1 MQAQSWSKQRAEEVN
16 FRFDSFTTLTVV
28 VEFCVSNQPGYV
40 AYATMRNGLYFDE
53 RSRFNLSTT
62 SYYFSEL
69 RFFKTNLSA
78 NDVVSDRLKAQQEV

>member
-28 VEFCVSNQPGYV
+28 VEFCVFKPARLCSICNE
-40 AYATMRNGLYFDE
+40 RNGLYFDE
-53 RSRFNLSTT
+53 GSRFNLSTT